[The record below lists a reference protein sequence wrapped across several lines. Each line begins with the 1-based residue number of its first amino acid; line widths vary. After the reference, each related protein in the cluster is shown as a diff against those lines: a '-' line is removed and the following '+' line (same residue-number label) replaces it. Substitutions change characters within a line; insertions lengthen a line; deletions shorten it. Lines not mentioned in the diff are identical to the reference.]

1 MNRVLLTVCLLAA
14 SLLVISSLPV
24 QAQGDPGTASAIG
37 PNVRL
42 TLTII
47 DSDPGSRP
55 VTRAYEYV
63 ARDGGGKA
71 TLIMGWRVP
80 IPTAR
85 FADDSEGEP
94 TTEYVYQNVGFTA
107 NLWVTILE
115 DGRILISGQIE
126 ASGARQA
133 PKEMREAAKDDL
145 PIIGTF
151 QQELS
156 VTLKEGKALS
166 LAEVPDP
173 EGGRVQIEIKADIL
187 D

>member
-1 MNRVLLTVCLLAA
+1 MKRVLLAVCLLAV
-14 SLLVISSLPV
+14 SSLVISSLPV

-55 VTRAYEYV
+55 VPRAYEYV

-85 FADDSEGEP
+85 VADDAAGEP
-94 TTEYVYQNVGFTA
+94 TTEYVYQNIGFTA
-107 NLWVTILE
+107 HLWVTILE
-115 DGRILISGQIE
+115 DERILVSGQIE

-133 PKEMREAAKDDL
+133 PEEMREAAKGDL

-156 VTLKEGKALS
+156 VTLKEGKALV

>member
-1 MNRVLLTVCLLAA
+1 MKRVLLAVCLLAA
-14 SLLVISSLPV
+14 ASLVISSLPV
-24 QAQGDPGTASAIG
+24 WAQGDPGTASAIG

-55 VTRAYEYV
+55 VPRVYEYV

-80 IPTAR
+80 IPTSRA
-85 FADDSEGEP
+85 ADDAEGDP
-94 TTEYVYQNVGFTA
+94 TTEYVYQNIGFTA
-107 NLWVTILE
+107 HLWVTILE
-115 DGRILISGQIE
+115 DERILISGQIE

-133 PKEMREAAKDDL
+133 PEEMREAAKDDL

-156 VTLKEGKALS
+156 VTLKEGKSMS

-173 EGGRVQIEIKADIL
+173 EGGRVRIEIQADVL

>member
-1 MNRVLLTVCLLAA
+1 MKRVLLTVCLLAA

-24 QAQGDPGTASAIG
+24 QAQGDSGTASAIG

-55 VTRAYEYV
+55 VPRAYEYV

-85 FADDSEGEP
+85 NADAAEGEP
-94 TTEYVYQNVGFTA
+94 TTEYVYQNIGFTA
-107 NLWVTILE
+107 HLWVTILE
-115 DGRILISGQIE
+115 DERILVRGQVE
-126 ASGARQA
+126 ASGTRQA
-133 PKEMREAAKDDL
+133 PEEMREAAKDDL

-156 VTLKEGKALS
+156 VTLKEGKALV

-173 EGGRVQIEIKADIL
+173 EGGRVQIEIKAEVL